1 MNIDIR
7 ERYMYSFLKY
17 THLTFIA
24 LAVLLFIICFYWQ
37 KTEHINGDKV
47 IFKKMLH
54 HSYAAIFL
62 VGLLLIGF
70 LQINPF
76 VNGEL
81 WLIEKTAAFA
91 AYIVMVT
98 VALDK
103 SKRKGM
109 QNLAFIGAFGWL
121 AYIGKLAFTK
131 QAILL
136 VG

>member
-1 MNIDIR
+1 
-7 ERYMYSFLKY
+7 MYSFLKY
-17 THLTFIA
+17 AHVA
-24 LAVLLFIICFYWQ
+24 LVIFAVSVFTVCFLWQ
-37 KTEHINGDKV
+37 KMGHRNATKPLY
-47 IFKKMLH
+47 KKMMV

-62 VGLLLIGF
+62 IGVILTLF

-76 VNGEL
+76 VNEGF
-81 WLIEKTAAFA
+81 WLIEKAAAFV
-91 AYIVMVT
+91 AYIVMVS

-121 AYIGKLAFTK
+121 AYIGRLAMSK